1 MKFDFKNIIIGI
13 IIGILITIIVGC
25 LLSDVYIDIRIGDI
39 DEISAKTDLIK

>member
-25 LLSDVYIDIRIGDI
+25 LLSDVYIDISIGDI
-39 DEISAKTDLIK
+39 DEISARTDLIK